1 MNEFPQSVIEK
12 VGHYVYTLAD
22 PPSGKVFY
30 VGKGQGNRVFAH
42 AQEALPIQAQRTS
55 WSGIRRI
62 KASGAAVQYMIV
74 RHGMTASAALEVE
87 SALIDFIGLS
97 DLDNYGACVSAK
109 NSISGKSSRS
119 AISPRAVS
127 TEA

>member
-12 VGHYVYTLAD
+12 GGNYVYTLAD

-97 DLDNYGACVSAK
+97 DLDNYG
-109 NSISGKSSRS
+109 
-119 AISPRAVS
+119 
-127 TEA
+127 